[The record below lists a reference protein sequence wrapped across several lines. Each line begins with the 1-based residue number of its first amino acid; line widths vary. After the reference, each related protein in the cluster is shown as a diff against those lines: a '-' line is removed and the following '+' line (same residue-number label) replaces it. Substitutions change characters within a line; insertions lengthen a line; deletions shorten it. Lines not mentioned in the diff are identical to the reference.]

1 MVKYTAPKYH
11 GINTMVILW
20 YFSSR
25 VSVKLPQ
32 VEAKIML
39 ETEAVI
45 LASRPA
51 SRILL
56 MYTVM

>member
-25 VSVKLPQ
+25 AAADPAAGAYDAPCFNEPLS
-32 VEAKIML
+32 KIF
-39 ETEAVI
+39 
-45 LASRPA
+45 
-51 SRILL
+51 
-56 MYTVM
+56 